1 MNIELITV
9 GKTKTR
15 YVADGIDDYL
25 KRLRRYINFSIT
37 EIPDIKNAGK
47 LTQNQQKEE
56 EGKLILSKITNSDY
70 LMLLDERGRQYTSPA
85 FAEHIDAIAAT
96 GRKCLK
102 MVIGGPYGFSESVY
116 KRADELLSL
125 SKMTFNHEMVRLF
138 ITEQTYRAMTI
149 LRGEPYHHGG

>member
-56 EGKLILSKITNSDY
+56 EGKLIISKITNSDY